1 MKCIAKVNIM
11 FFLSVKEKNTI
22 IEVYTIKV
30 INGSMKLL
38 WFVVWSS
45 LVLPLVWTAFLE
57 MISMLLIFQKSW
69 AQ

>member
-11 FFLSVKEKNTI
+11 FFLFVKERNTV
-22 IEVYTIKV
+22 IEKYTIKV

-45 LVLPLVWTAFLE
+45 LVLPLV
-57 MISMLLIFQKSW
+57 
-69 AQ
+69 